1 MSDIVTRLRDRAYSS
16 KGKDTLCEEA
26 ADEIDRLREAVK
38 LQALSPFSIDLDS
51 MTIVSEEFTEDEDD
65 QRIYVSTQHPLP
77 D

>member
-26 ADEIDRLREAVK
+26 ADEIDRLRAVVK
-38 LQALSPFSIDLDS
+38 SQALSPFSIDLDS
-51 MTIVSEEFTEDEDD
+51 MTIVSEDGPEDD
-65 QRIYVSTQHPLP
+65 DRIYVSTKHPLP